1 MYDDIILFAQLVK
14 CGSYST
20 ASTILKIPQPTISRR
35 IKNLEE
41 TLSLSLLKRD
51 THNFSLTDAGNTLFH
66 KFKDHAHY
74 IENVIEH
81 LKQQENT
88 ISGRLRIALPITVSI
103 EIINPHLGKFMQDHP
118 ELELDIDYINT
129 DFDMLRSDYD
139 IAIISHLPERPTQK
153 IRKLYSAKLV
163 ACCSDEY
170 IRQYGQVKKLKDLV
184 NHHIILKNNDLPS
197 NTIAYNIK
205 NEQATSFN
213 PKSKML
219 LNSCYQTIEIA
230 QAHHAIAVCL
240 EEHYKRSNLIQLLPD
255 YHFGIVNYYLMS
267 NNNVQNRKSQAFINF
282 IEWCFSQTITQNL
295 EPDEKLSH

>member
-1 MYDDIILFAQLVK
+1 MYDDIILFTQLVK

-20 ASTILKIPQPTISRR
+20 TATILGIPQPTISRR

-41 TLSLSLLKRD
+41 TLGVSLLKRD
-51 THNFSLTDAGNTLFH
+51 THNFSLTNAGNTLFH

-81 LKQQENT
+81 LKQQENS

-103 EIINPHLGKFMQDHP
+103 EIINPYLGKFMQDNP
-118 ELELDIDYINT
+118 ELELDVDYINT

-153 IRKLYSAKLV
+153 VRKLYSAKLI
-163 ACCSDEY
+163 ACCSDKY
-170 IRQYGQVKKLKDLV
+170 IKKYGKVKSLDDLTK
-184 NHHIILKNNDLPS
+184 HHIILKNNDLPS
-197 NTIAYNIK
+197 STIAYNIK
-205 NEQATSFN
+205 GDEAVPFN

-230 QAHHAIAVCL
+230 KAHHAIAVCL
-240 EEHYKRSNLIQLLPD
+240 EEHYKHSKLIQVLPE

-267 NNNVQNRKSQAFINF
+267 NSSEHNKKAQAFIQF
-282 IEWCFSQTITQNL
+282 IEHCFNQITA
-295 EPDEKLSH
+295 

>member
-1 MYDDIILFAQLVK
+1 MYDDIILFTQLVK

-20 ASTILKIPQPTISRR
+20 TATILGIPQPTISRR

-41 TLSLSLLKRD
+41 VLGVSLLKRD

-74 IENVIEH
+74 IENAIEH

-103 EIINPHLGKFMQDHP
+103 EIINPHLGKFMHDHP

-139 IAIISHLPERPTQK
+139 IAIISHLPERPSQK

-170 IRQYGQVKKLKDLV
+170 IKQYGEVRKLDDLA

-197 NTIAYNIK
+197 STIAYSIK
-205 NEQATSFN
+205 GGEAAQFV

-230 QAHHAIAVCL
+230 KSHHAIAVCL
-240 EEHYKRSNLIQLLPD
+240 EAHYKNSNLIQVLPE

-267 NNNVQNRKSQAFINF
+267 NSSEHNKKAQAFINF
-282 IEWCFSQTITQNL
+282 IGWCFNQIES
-295 EPDEKLSH
+295 

>member
-1 MYDDIILFAQLVK
+1 MYDDIILFTQLVK

-20 ASTILKIPQPTISRR
+20 TATILGIPQPTISRR

-41 TLSLSLLKRD
+41 LLGVSLLKRD

-74 IENVIEH
+74 IENAIEH

-88 ISGRLRIALPITVSI
+88 ISGRLRVALPITVSI

-170 IRQYGQVKKLKDLV
+170 IKQYGEVRKLGDLA
-184 NHHIILKNNDLPS
+184 NHHVILKNNDLPS
-197 NTIAYNIK
+197 STIAYRIK
-205 NEQATSFN
+205 DGKATQFY

-240 EEHYKRSNLIQLLPD
+240 EEHYKQSNLIQILPN
-255 YHFGIVNYYLMS
+255 YHFGIVDYYLMS
-267 NNNVQNRKSQAFINF
+267 NSSEHNNKAQAFINF
-282 IEWCFSQTITQNL
+282 IGWCFNQIVS
-295 EPDEKLSH
+295 